1 MGIIYLVF
9 YSISILTILVT
20 SQKTYL
26 IVEIFQKLLQVKQ
39 TNAYRLSKEKNI
51 DRAYLSKLFSGTI
64 AKPGED
70 KLAKVA
76 RALKIEPKQLQSIF
90 DNPELAIQE
99 LSLENIELNLNLPQ
113 IKSKHDL
120 GTAPDGTIC
129 YQRKYE
135 IEKIQH
141 LVKLDCCRVLTIFGM
156 GGIGKTTLTMEVVRQ
171 LKAEFDYILWR
182 NLSNIFLP
190 EIVIQDALRLFA
202 QKKIKVGINRQIADL
217 LQYLREHRCLLILDE
232 VETVL
237 ATGNSLEIYQHG
249 YQIYGELFKQIAQA
263 QHQSCLVL
271 VSNEKPRDIS
281 ILESYSAS
289 VHSLQL
295 QGSTTVCYEILKD
308 KGMIQTPAWDEL
320 IEAYHE
326 HPLAIKIVG
335 DMIKEL
341 FDGDVAEFLRQNTLF
356 LGDLEFILH
365 EQYYR
370 LSDAEK
376 YVINIIAQMNK
387 PLSLQELSEQYAT
400 QLGCSAIINCLNNLK
415 RRSLIEIVACSKSF
429 QKDFTSFSTTRDAKN
444 KISFY
449 TIQPIVRKYITSQ
462 T

>member
-1 MGIIYLVF
+1 M
-9 YSISILTILVT
+9 T

-26 IVEIFQKLLQVKQ
+26 IVEIFQKLLQIKQ

-76 RALKIEPKQLQSIF
+76 RALEIEAKQLQSIF
-90 DNPELAIQE
+90 DNPELAIHE
-99 LSLENIELNLNLPQ
+99 LSLANIELNLDLPQ
-113 IKSKHDL
+113 TKSKHDW
-120 GTAPDGTIC
+120 GAAPDGTIC
-129 YQRKYE
+129 YERKYE
-135 IEKIQH
+135 VEKIQQ
-141 LVKLDCCRVLTIFGM
+141 LIKLDCRVLTIFGI
-156 GGIGKTTLTMEVVRQ
+156 GGIGKTTLAMEVARQ
-171 LKAEFDYILWR
+171 LKTEFDYILWR
-182 NLSNIFLP
+182 SLGNLSLP
-190 EIVIQDALRLFA
+190 EIVIQDALRLFGH
-202 QKKIKVGINRQIADL
+202 KKIKVSIERQIVDL

-237 ATGNSLEIYQHG
+237 ATGNSLEIYQCG
-249 YQIYGELFKQIAQA
+249 YQIYGELFKQIAQT
-263 QHQSCLVL
+263 QHQSCLML

-281 ILESYSAS
+281 ICQSYSAS

-295 QGSTTVCYEILKD
+295 QGSVPVCYEILKD
-308 KGMIQTPAWDEL
+308 KGIIQTPAWDEL
-320 IEAYHE
+320 IAAYRE

-370 LSDAEK
+370 LSDREK
-376 YVINIIAQMNK
+376 YIIDIIAQMNK

-400 QLGCSAIINCLNNLK
+400 QLSCSAIINCLNNLK
-415 RRSLIEIVACSKSF
+415 RRSLIEIVSYSKSF
-429 QKDFTSFSTTRDAKN
+429 QKDLTSFSLGTKAEN